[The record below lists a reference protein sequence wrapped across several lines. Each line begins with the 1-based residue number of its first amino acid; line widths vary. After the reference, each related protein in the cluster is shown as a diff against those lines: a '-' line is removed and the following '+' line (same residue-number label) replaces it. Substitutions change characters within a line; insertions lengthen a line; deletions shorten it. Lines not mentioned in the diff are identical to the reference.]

1 MSQYISTF
9 FGGNTSATP
18 RKLTAFVRT
27 TRTFPVP
34 SWAKKAT
41 VVIHGSGG
49 GGALMN
55 NTAGESATG
64 GNSGPWGQV
73 TFDVLPAQTLVIN
86 IGAGGVQKAVPAGN
100 GNAGSSSTVVLN
112 GVTKMT
118 VPGGEGGVYKATGGA
133 VAATPSAAVTG
144 ADFWVPELPAYNAPT
159 AVSGGAASNVFN
171 MLASELTTTA
181 SPPSGRHVGM
191 PGNVP
196 YSTPLMGVIHPN
208 IPILFFSTT
217 VGHPGVGGET
227 NNNTAVGLFAGGHG
241 HSGSTL
247 LGCKG
252 GQGGGGGGG
261 AFSAINNSGGDALG
275 YVVFTE

>member
-49 GGALMN
+49 SGALGSGAP
-55 NTAGESATG
+55 TSATG

-86 IGAGGVQKAVPAGN
+86 IGAGGVQKAAPAGN
-100 GNAGSSSTVVLN
+100 GNAGSSSTVVLD

-118 VPGGEGGVYKATGGA
+118 VPGGEGGVYKATAGA

-144 ADFWVPELPAYNAPT
+144 ADFWVPGLPASDAPAT
-159 AVSGGAASNVFN
+159 VSGGAASNVFY
-171 MLASELTTTA
+171 MSASELIA
-181 SPPSGRHVGM
+181 SGIPGRHVGM

-196 YSTPLMGVIHPN
+196 PSTPLMGVIHPN
-208 IPILFFSTT
+208 IPVLFFSTT
-217 VGHPGVGGET
+217 VGHPGVGGDAGISA
-227 NNNTAVGLFAGGHG
+227 AVGLFAGGHG
-241 HSGSTL
+241 YTGLSS

>member
-27 TRTFPVP
+27 TRTFSVP

-49 GGALMN
+49 GGALS
-55 NTAGESATG
+55 GGGSPSATG

-73 TFDVLPAQTLVIN
+73 TFDVLPTQTLVIN
-86 IGAGGVQKAVPAGN
+86 IGAGGAQKTMPVGN

-144 ADFWVPELPAYNAPT
+144 ADFWVPGLPAYDAPS
-159 AVSGGAASNVFN
+159 VSGGAASNVFY
-171 MLASELTTTA
+171 MSASELTTSA
-181 SPPSGRHVGM
+181 SNAPGRHVGM
-191 PGNVP
+191 PGDVP
-196 YSTPLMGVIHPN
+196 PSTPLMGVIHPN

-217 VGHPGVGGET
+217 VGHPGVGGDVT
-227 NNNTAVGLFAGGHG
+227 IDTAVGLFAGGHG
-241 HSGSTL
+241 YNGTNS

-261 AFSAINNSGGDALG
+261 TPSAVNNSGGNALG

>member
-49 GGALMN
+49 GGAL
-55 NTAGESATG
+55 AGGSSSATG

-86 IGAGGVQKAVPAGN
+86 IGAGGVQKALPAGN
-100 GNAGSSSTVVLN
+100 GNAGSSSTVVLD

-118 VPGGEGGVYKATGGA
+118 VPGGEGGVYKATAGA

-144 ADFWVPELPAYNAPT
+144 ADFWVPGLPASDAPAT
-159 AVSGGAASNVFN
+159 VSGGAASNVFY
-171 MLASELTTTA
+171 MSASELNT
-181 SPPSGRHVGM
+181 SGIPGRHVGM

-196 YSTPLMGVIHPN
+196 PSTPLLGVIHPN
-208 IPILFFSTT
+208 IPVLFFSTT
-217 VGHPGVGGET
+217 VGHPGVGGDAGIGA
-227 NNNTAVGLFAGGHG
+227 AVGLFAGGHG
-241 HSGSTL
+241 YTGANSA
-247 LGCKG
+247 GCKG

-261 AFSAINNSGGDALG
+261 ATGVTNNSGGDALG